1 MVIPKTERKRLYMD
15 THEHNHDCDCG
26 CCGDCEERE
35 DIITLYD
42 ESGTETDYVIID
54 GVEYKEKMYL
64 ALVEA
69 AHENDEECE
78 FIILRA
84 DTDENGEDYFN
95 TIDNEEEFNEV
106 VALLQKKMDEA
117 EDGFELEVE

>member
-1 MVIPKTERKRLYMD
+1 MD
-15 THEHNHDCDCG
+15 NIHEHNHDCCECG
-26 CCGDCEERE
+26 CDCCHEDGERE

-42 ESGTETDYVIID
+42 DEGVETDYVIID
-54 GVEYKEKMYL
+54 GVEYKDKMYL

-69 AHENDEECE
+69 AHVDDESCE

-95 TIDNEEEFNEV
+95 TIEDENEFEEV
-106 VALLQKKMDEA
+106 IKLLQDKMDEN